1 MIVDTS
7 VLLAAFVADQ
17 RMHEACAEVLA
28 QGRPLVVSPLVLA
41 ELDYLT
47 AQIAGV
53 DAELALLA
61 ELCSGAY
68 ELAPFGID
76 DLRRAR
82 EIVER
87 YRDLPLGLTD
97 ASLIVLADRYDIDTI
112 ATLDERHFRVVRS
125 LSGRPLRILPA
136 DGSVQ
141 RN

>member
-7 VLLAAFVADQ
+7 LLLAAFVPDQ
-17 RMHEACAEVLA
+17 RMHDACARVLSSV
-28 QGRPLVVSPLVLA
+28 RPLVVSPLVLA

-53 DAELALLA
+53 DAELAVLA
-61 ELCSGAY
+61 EMCSGAY

-76 DLRRAR
+76 DLIEARAV
-82 EIVER
+82 VER

-97 ASLIVLADRYDIDTI
+97 ASLIVLADRYGIDTI
-112 ATLDERHFRVVRS
+112 GSLDERHFRVVRS

-136 DGSVQ
+136 DTDS
-141 RN
+141 RR

>member
-28 QGRPLVVSPLVLA
+28 ESRPLVVSPLVLA

-47 AQIAGV
+47 ARIAGV
-53 DAELALLA
+53 DAELALLG

-76 DLRRAR
+76 DLLEAR
-82 EIVER
+82 GVVER

-97 ASLIVLADRYDIDTI
+97 ASLIVLADRYDVDTI
-112 ATLDERHFRVVRS
+112 ATLDERHFRIVRS

-136 DGSVQ
+136 DAGE
-141 RN
+141 RR